1 MNGATWF
8 LLSLSATQRNHCQ
21 GNGLGDDK
29 GEMSPNVLDFI
40 QTLRIDSIGVEYV
53 GEATRSWNTTTFD
66 VNLLTLLLCCTPQ
79 RCGVLCIYVVSPRRQ
94 RRGRTCWYKGP
105 SLVGSLAGAA
115 HLLNN
120 NAGVLW
126 RAQTERKSVVEQKGK
141 SSLNDDFQY
150 EYSLRNHG
158 LSILSL
164 NLSSMICIVR
174 GVRKVTTGITGLWR
188 PRVHIDVAFWF
199 FDVGS
204 SYSRIAAGSMDKIV
218 HLLTGN
224 VSWV

>member
-66 VNLLTLLLCCTPQ
+66 VNLLTLLLCCISVS
-79 RCGVLCIYVVSPRRQ
+79 RDVDVLCIYVVSLCALFTGCGSEHVGIKDQ
-94 RRGRTCWYKGP
+94 VWWEVWLGRHIW
-105 SLVGSLAGAA
+105 
-115 HLLNN
+115 NN

-164 NLSSMICIVR
+164 N
-174 GVRKVTTGITGLWR
+174 
-188 PRVHIDVAFWF
+188 
-199 FDVGS
+199 
-204 SYSRIAAGSMDKIV
+204 
-218 HLLTGN
+218 
-224 VSWV
+224 